1 MSIKRIRTLLID
13 DSAFMRKVIG
23 DIIRNDD
30 SLELV
35 GIANDG
41 ESGTNMALELKPDV
55 VITDMVMPERDGM
68 YVVQTIMEKYPTPII
83 LLSSLEKTNV
93 RIFDALQYGAFE
105 FIDKP
110 TDMDIVRAGSYPLVE
125 LIKEAIRTDITILKA
140 KQLAK
145 KNSHAH
151 TFTQSINYD
160 IIVIGASTGGPG
172 AVELVINNL
181 PKNLTVPVII
191 VQHMPARFLETFASR
206 LSQGSPIPVKLAH
219 RGEHVKGGTIYIV
232 PGETNTRVENNV
244 ITGAPIFTSTM
255 QKYDEYNFPSVD
267 CLFESVAE
275 IYGER
280 SIGVILTGMGKDGAN
295 GLSKIKNKGG
305 FTIAQDE
312 ESSVVYGM
320 PKAAADRGAVRQ
332 IVKLK
337 EIPGF
342 LVSCL

>member
-1 MSIKRIRTLLID
+1 MSIKPIRTLLID

-23 DIIRNDD
+23 DIIRKDN

-41 ESGTNMALELKPDV
+41 QRGTDMALALKPDV
-55 VITDMVMPERDGM
+55 LITDMVMPERDGM
-68 YVVQTIMEKYPTPII
+68 YVVETVMEKYPTPII

-93 RIFDALQYGAFE
+93 RIFDALQSGAFE

-110 TDMDIVRAGSYPLVE
+110 TDMDVVRGGTYPLVE
-125 LIKEAIRTDITILKA
+125 LIKEAARTDITILKA

-151 TFTQSINYD
+151 TFTQSVNYD
-160 IIVIGASTGGPG
+160 IIVIGASTGGPS
-172 AVELVINNL
+172 AVEWVINNL
-181 PKNLTVPVII
+181 PKNLMIPVIV
-191 VQHMPARFLETFASR
+191 VQHMPARFLETFVSR
-206 LSQGSPIPVKLAH
+206 LAQSSPIPIKLAH
-219 RGEHVKGGTIYIV
+219 RGEHVKGGIIYIV
-232 PGETNTRVENNV
+232 PGEANTRVENNL
-244 ITGAPIFTSTM
+244 ITGSPIFTSTLR
-255 QKYDEYNFPSVD
+255 KYDEYNFPSVD

-280 SIGVILTGMGKDGAN
+280 TIGVILTGMGKDGAS
-295 GLSKIKNKGG
+295 GLNKIKNKGG

-320 PKAAADRGAVRQ
+320 PKAAADRGAVRRV
-332 IVKLK
+332 VKLG